1 MASSVTVPT
10 NDPAAEA
17 KIAAAYATDPGASR
31 DGRYVSTG
39 EAINASASYPSLRF
53 LVVGN
58 KHDCKEPEEDF
69 YPSPYNSNPAIKLAH
84 PWQKPSPSSIGGGK
98 DVMGGLGGGEMS
110 AVCYY
115 WGLELHTTQRVPI
128 GLIHTSYGGSAV
140 EDWIS
145 ADVLGD
151 GKSGPC
157 VGAITSSMGE
167 PSNQWNGQIVP
178 LLNTTI
184 KGAIWYQGESN
195 HGQNELYACR
205 YEMMMAEWRAQWNV
219 GTGGAT
225 DPHFPI
231 GFVQIGPMTNDEGD
245 NPDSFE
251 IRMGQTGGFGY
262 APNARWPHSFMAAA
276 FDLANPPGTKCF
288 WGCVHIFNMQVSLR
302 KMHSHVNTAV
312 N

>member
-1 MASSVTVPT
+1 MAFSVAVPT

-39 EAINASASYPSLRF
+39 EAINASANYPNLRF
-53 LVVGN
+53 LVVGD
-58 KHDCKEPEEDF
+58 KHVCEEPEEDF

-84 PWQKPSPSSIGGGK
+84 PWQKPSPASIGGGK
-98 DVMGGLGGGEMS
+98 DVMGGKGGGEMS

-140 EDWIS
+140 EDWIA

-157 VGAITSSMGE
+157 VGPITASMGV

-178 LLNTTI
+178 LLNTSI
-184 KGAIWYQGESN
+184 KGAIWCT
-195 HGQNELYACR
+195 L
-205 YEMMMAEWRAQWNV
+205 
-219 GTGGAT
+219 
-225 DPHFPI
+225 P
-231 GFVQIGPMTNDEGD
+231 
-245 NPDSFE
+245 
-251 IRMGQTGGFGY
+251 
-262 APNARWPHSFMAAA
+262 ARTAAA
-276 FDLANPPGTKCF
+276 AADPAQRVRALG
-288 WGCVHIFNMQVSLR
+288 
-302 KMHSHVNTAV
+302 
-312 N
+312 